1 MLFSPRAAHFRRARA
16 AQRTRVELA
25 LIAEVRNGRRK
36 NAKKERLEKKDPTA
50 AVSEPVKPIVYY
62 IDPNTPKKWIPWLKK
77 GIEDWQ
83 PAFEAAGF
91 KNAIIAKEAPM
102 DGEWSAQDARYSV
115 VDWLPSTTENA
126 SSAER
131 GVSAAVSETA

>member
-1 MLFSPRAAHFRRARA
+1 MSPRLFDERVGYFTTSTMDYSRNEYKTKNTRYIARW
-16 AQRTRVELA
+16 
-25 LIAEVRNGRRK
+25 
-36 NAKKERLEKKDPTA
+36 RLEKKDPTA
-50 AVSEPVKPIVYY
+50 AISEPVKPIVYY

-91 KNAIIAKEAPM
+91 RNAIIAKEAPM

-126 SSAER
+126 SGPHISDPRSGEIINA
-131 GVSAAVSETA
+131 